1 MLRLAPNLEH
11 DRTIRLKEMIY
22 WNGQQSTEWLCFV
35 FVLRCLQAD
44 SINLG
49 LAIVIRN
56 VRIDFCIYCDNLCS
70 VNIAFQVET
79 VLCLYWTLTI
89 LSECYL
95 LAVKVIF
102 NGRSDSIEWKSTS
115 DRCYLRQLEDCTFDG

>member
-11 DRTIRLKEMIY
+11 
-22 WNGQQSTEWLCFV
+22 GPSHSTERNDILAWGIKREWLCFV

-49 LAIVIRN
+49 LAIVILN

-70 VNIAFQVET
+70 VNIAFRVET
-79 VLCLYWTLTI
+79 VLCLYWTVTI
-89 LSECYL
+89 LSEGYL
-95 LAVKVIF
+95 
-102 NGRSDSIEWKSTS
+102 
-115 DRCYLRQLEDCTFDG
+115 